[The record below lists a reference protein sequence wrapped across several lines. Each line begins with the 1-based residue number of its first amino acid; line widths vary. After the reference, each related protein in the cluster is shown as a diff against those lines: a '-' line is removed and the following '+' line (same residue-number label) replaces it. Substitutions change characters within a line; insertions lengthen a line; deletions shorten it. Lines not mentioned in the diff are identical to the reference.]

1 MTCLNGVPSMVDLR
15 NPLLADL
22 DNEDLD
28 GVVSIDSEVFEE
40 VDGADEGVVFVYGG
54 GDGVREPRIVVTV
67 DVLWEDANYLTQ
79 YDVVFGRANAFNE
92 VNSMME
98 AFARGEEQAISLFDI
113 PDLLHFIDWNH
124 RTWQEMD

>member
-1 MTCLNGVPSMVDLR
+1 MVDLR